1 MADPLDTNGDGVV
14 DDTELLAGFNKPVEE
29 AVVEEAVVETDEE
42 LIASLSALESKQK
55 QAAGEPED
63 LTMMDRLRLAGQGL
77 SFNWSDEAIA
87 GIKAL
92 SPNVTYEDALSQE
105 REINKLAREKDGAL
119 KYEIGGAF
127 VPTIAALALTPFT
140 GGTSAAATAP
150 TWLRL
155 MGIGATQGLAMGTG
169 SSEEEGLARLKD
181 APTAVVTGAV
191 ANPAFAKLSQG
202 AQKAA
207 APLFDYVKR
216 KVTGKVGKKVEDEL
230 LRIVTESG
238 LSIDDVLER
247 VSKGEIIPEM
257 SEEAYRVVS
266 GFVKVAGPGAPIVR
280 NAVVGRKNAFVE
292 DLYST
297 LQKDLAP
304 DSQGGNIFETF
315 ANNTTALK
323 KAEGEAYDRIFDGAA
338 GQTFQEID
346 DVVLSLATASRNSR
360 NLINKK
366 LDENGLKP
374 IFKMVGKGKNAKLQ
388 LTRSLSLKEGE
399 LVKRAF
405 MDAKIGAKA
414 KKPDKAKT
422 MKVYENQ
429 IKEVVDNLSDE
440 LKTTRK
446 SWAMIED
453 SVKQYEAGQ
462 MIFSAKTN
470 PEEFSIM
477 FGRLL
482 EAGNEDAIA
491 ALRAGAASALK
502 LKSGGPQ
509 KLSMINKLADDPLT
523 NMSKNEQQILQALY
537 PGEKLDD
544 IITKINLTSG
554 AIKAEGNIFKG
565 SPTAGREGAANRVGL
580 GQTVADIGRVVTSG
594 GTDILAT
601 AGIVTRLFGGKKP
614 PFTDEQ
620 FEQIA
625 KLVVSED
632 SEVLRQALTDD
643 AQVVRVLEIFRKAID
658 ALGASQPRVTALT
671 NVTESVGE
679 DVDPVVS
686 GALEGIINRITPD
699 AKQKVIQ
706 AQ

>member
-1 MADPLDTNGDGVV
+1 MAEETKEEKLARIRA
-14 DDTELLAGFNKPVEE
+14 ELGITVIPVEE
-29 AVVEEAVVETDEE
+29 TDP
-42 LIASLSALESKQK
+42 ES
-55 QAAGEPED
+55 G
-63 LTMMDRLRLAGQGL
+63 LTMADRARLTATGL
-77 SFNWSDEAIA
+77 LFNWADEAIA
-87 GIKAL
+87 GVKAL
-92 SPNVTYEDALSQE
+92 SPNVTYEDALADE
-105 REINKLAREKDGAL
+105 RAELKSAQSKDGSL

-127 VPTIAALALTPFT
+127 IPTVGALLAAPIT
-140 GGTSAAATAP
+140 GGSSALATAP
-150 TWLRL
+150 TWMRL
-155 MGIGATQGLAMGTG
+155 LGIGATQGLAMGTG
-169 SSEEEGLARLKD
+169 ASEKEGVARLAD

-191 ANPAFAKLSQG
+191 ANPAFAKLSG
-202 AQKAA
+202 AVQKAA

-346 DVVLSLATASRNSR
+346 DAVLSLANASRNSR
-360 NLINKK
+360 NVINKFF
-366 LDENGLKP
+366 DESGLP
-374 IFKMVGKGKNAKLQ
+374 SPFKMVGKGKAAKLQ
-388 LTRSLSLKEGE
+388 LNRSLSLKEGE

-405 MDAKIGAKA
+405 MDLKDSAARSGNNNKA
-414 KKPDKAKT
+414 RTMSGYETTIKNVLDDISPDLQA
-422 MKVYENQ
+422 
-429 IKEVVDNLSDE
+429 
-440 LKTTRK
+440 TRK
-446 SWAMIED
+446 NWALIED

-462 MIFSAKTN
+462 RIFSSKTN

-477 FGRLL
+477 FSRLL
-482 EAGNEDAIA
+482 EAGNDDAIA

-509 KLSMINKLADDPLT
+509 KVSMINKLADDPLT

-565 SPTAGREGAANRVGL
+565 SPTAGREGAASRVGL
-580 GQTVADIGRVVTSG
+580 GQTVADVGRVVASNG
-594 GTDILAT
+594 LDIGAT
-601 AGIVTRLFGGKKP
+601 ANIVTRIFGGKKP

-632 SEVLRQALTDD
+632 SEVLRRAMTDD
-643 AQVVRVLEIFRKAID
+643 TQIDAIFQAFRKAIS

-671 NVTESVGE
+671 EVTEPIGNV
-679 DVDPVVS
+679 VDPTIS
-686 GALEGIINRITPD
+686 GALAGIVSTVSPETGR
-699 AKQKVIQ
+699 KIQ
-706 AQ
+706 AAAAQ